1 MSSES
6 ARQLLIGNGKAPLKL
21 EYFAIEGVAEQVRI
35 TLTVAGIPFD
45 DVGIPWGDW
54 QNKKPTTKY
63 GQMPE
68 LTLPNGT
75 IITDSGAML
84 RLAGAADPEGK
95 LYPMEIA
102 ARIKVEQILGLV
114 GDLSR
119 AWNPSLYLGMRPHIF
134 GYPEKDEWS
143 DADAVIKKVRTD
155 FLANELPRYMGYFGD
170 LIKEGGGNF
179 LSGQDLTIA
188 DIAAY
193 QNIAYFGKGIADFV
207 PKESLEPFVEV
218 TAWMSRVES
227 HPKVSA
233 YKTSKAK

>member
-6 ARQLLIGNGKAPLKL
+6 ARQLLIGDGKAPLKL

-35 TLTVAGIPFD
+35 ALTVAGISFD

-95 LYPMEIA
+95 LYPTEIA

-143 DADAVIKKVRTD
+143 DADAFIKKVRTD
-155 FLANELPRYMGYFGD
+155 FLANELPRYM
-170 LIKEGGGNF
+170 
-179 LSGQDLTIA
+179 
-188 DIAAY
+188 
-193 QNIAYFGKGIADFV
+193 
-207 PKESLEPFVEV
+207 
-218 TAWMSRVES
+218 
-227 HPKVSA
+227 
-233 YKTSKAK
+233 